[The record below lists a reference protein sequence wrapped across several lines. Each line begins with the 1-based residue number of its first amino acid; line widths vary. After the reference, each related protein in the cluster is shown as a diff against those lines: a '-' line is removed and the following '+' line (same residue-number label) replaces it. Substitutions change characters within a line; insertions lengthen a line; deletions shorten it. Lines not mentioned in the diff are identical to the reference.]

1 MKPKRNGNKNF
12 TSYFINQAH
21 FPIKFIDARV
31 VYAIKNIGKS
41 HDLLVL
47 LDSSVAGLT
56 SVAYQPSHL
65 LGVFSSVLRRK
76 GSLILR
82 RVSHLDAFSAYPIR
96 TWLLSNAAG
105 ATTHTPS
112 VRSFRSSRTK
122 NDTSQA
128 SCARIG

>member
-1 MKPKRNGNKNF
+1 MKPKRSGNKNF
-12 TSYFINQAH
+12 TSYFTNQAH
-21 FPIKFIDARV
+21 FPIKFIDAHIV
-31 VYAIKNIGKS
+31 WTIKNIGKP

-47 LDSSVAGLT
+47 LDSCLTAFT

-65 LGVFSSVLRRK
+65 LGVFRGLRP

-96 TWLLSNAAG
+96 TWLLCD
-105 ATTHTPS
+105 ATGVTTDTPS

-128 SCARIG
+128 SCAHIG